1 MMAGSAVANTKVH
14 RYRNRRFER
23 ALPGMGLL
31 LDAFAVVDCGVA
43 QAIVHRGQTPACG
56 PNCYQCCI
64 QPIPATP
71 LEILG
76 LRIFMQQELAPEI
89 QPEVRQGLIAGFAP
103 FRGDGQALGAACP
116 FLYEGRCAVYPVR
129 PLACRRFIV
138 YATPCAKG
146 EDPTTTRPQQV
157 LQPGQD
163 SLQAALRHTLPW
175 YGQRYSLPAKPT
187 AAQVQAFFR
196 SVTTILQAVPWAQYA

>member
-1 MMAGSAVANTKVH
+1 MAGSAVANSKAY

-43 QAIVHRGQTPACG
+43 QAIAHRGQTPACG
-56 PNCYQCCI
+56 PNCYQCCM

-138 YATPCAKG
+138 YAAPCAKG
-146 EDPTTTRPQQV
+146 EDPTTIRPQQV

-175 YGQRYSLPAKPT
+175 YVQRYPLPAKPT